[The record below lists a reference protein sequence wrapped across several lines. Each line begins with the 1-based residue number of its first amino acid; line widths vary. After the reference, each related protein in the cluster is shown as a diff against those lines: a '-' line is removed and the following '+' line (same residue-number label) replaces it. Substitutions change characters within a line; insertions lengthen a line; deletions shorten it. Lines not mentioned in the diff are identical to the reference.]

1 MKHIQVKR
9 LTYVASAGT
18 LGAVVL
24 MSLSL
29 LFPGPLLLVVAMS
42 VGQALGTL
50 SLALFLLAIA
60 LDLNIGGAF
69 VDNVEEQVGEIRDD
83 VARE

>member
-60 LDLNIGGAF
+60 LDLNIGGALA
-69 VDNVEEQVGEIRDD
+69 DNVEEQVGEIRDD

>member
-1 MKHIQVKR
+1 VKHIQVKR